1 MSSAGRL
8 LSTVI
13 AALLMSACASTPSS
27 RLDQDIERALRES
40 RELSRQGRADEALK
54 RLEDALRTH
63 PDNLELRTYTIH
75 QRDLRVG
82 ALLRQSDLQRERGAL
97 DEAARGYAQVQA
109 IAGDD
114 PRVTDGQRLVERAR
128 AQGVTLDRARALID
142 AHDLDAAQSAVRE
155 VLAVEPWNV
164 RARGLY
170 EEIEQARGSPAALS
184 AKLER
189 AFARKVTLQFKDAP
203 LNNVLDVVHKIAG
216 INFSYD
222 TEMRPDQKISLLIKD
237 TPVSEALNVILST
250 HRLAYKPVGEATL
263 LVYPEN
269 RAGSPGK
276 QVVRSFFLTNAG
288 AKQMSNLIKSV
299 VKSKDVHID
308 ETLNL
313 LVVRDTPDAI
323 ALIEKLVLAQD
334 LADPE
339 VMLEVEVLEVNR
351 KQLEAIGARWPTQ
364 IGLGVRGR
372 LDSDGSTGSGVTRTP
387 GVLSLSELRNFNG
400 DLGVFTVSDPALLL
414 NLLQSDTETNL
425 LANPHIRVKSREK
438 AKVHIGDRIPVITS
452 IANSTGFVSESVSYL
467 DVGIKLDVE
476 PQVQLNDE
484 VTIKVAL
491 EVSNQTDQV
500 KTSSGT
506 LTYTIGTRNAN
517 TILRLRNGETQV
529 LAGLFRN
536 DSQAIRDS
544 TPGLSRVPGI
554 GRLFDNRDTDRRKKE
569 IVLLITPRVLRN
581 IVPPVGA
588 YRSLAAGEVREQVAM
603 PVDPAQA
610 VPSPA
615 SPVPPPGGNP
625 SSSADTGI
633 AQPPAR

>member
-1 MSSAGRL
+1 MSVAGRL
-8 LSTVI
+8 LPTLIV
-13 AALLMSACASTPSS
+13 ALLVSACASTPSS
-27 RLDQDIERALRES
+27 RLDQDIEGALRES
-40 RELSRQGRADEALK
+40 RALTREGRTDEALK
-54 RLEDALRTH
+54 RLEDALRAH
-63 PDNLELRTYTIH
+63 PDNLELRAYTIH

-82 ALLRQSDLQRERGAL
+82 MLLRQADLQRERGAL
-97 DEAARGYAQVQA
+97 DAAAHGYAQAQA

-114 PRVTDGQRLVERAR
+114 PRVGDGLRLVERAR
-128 AQGVTLDRARALID
+128 AQAVTLDRARALID
-142 AHDLDAAQSAVRE
+142 ARDFDPAQNAVRE
-155 VLAVEPWNV
+155 VLAVEPWNA
-164 RARGLY
+164 RARALY
-170 EEIEQARGSPAALS
+170 EEIEQARSGPAALS
-184 AKLER
+184 PRLER

-203 LNNVLDVVHKIAG
+203 LNNVLDVIHKIAG

-237 TPVSEALNVILST
+237 TPVSEALNVILAT
-250 HRLAYKPVGEATL
+250 HRLGYKPVGETTL
-263 LVYPEN
+263 LVYPDN
-269 RAGSPGK
+269 RAGAAGK

-299 VKSKDVHID
+299 VKSKDFHID

-313 LVVRDTPDAI
+313 LVVRDTPEAI

-372 LDSDGSTGSGVTRTP
+372 LESDSFGSTVTRTP
-387 GVLSLSELRNFNG
+387 GVLSLSELRNFTG
-400 DLGVFTVSDPALLL
+400 DLGVFSISDPALLL

-438 AKVHIGDRIPVITS
+438 ARVHIGDRIPVITS

-491 EVSNQTDQV
+491 EVSNQTDQI

-536 DSQAIRDS
+536 DTQEIRDS
-544 TPGLSRVPGI
+544 TPGLSKVPGI
-554 GRLFDNRDTDRRKKE
+554 GKLFDNRDTDRRKKE

-588 YRSLAAGEVREQVAM
+588 YRSLAAGEVREQVAL
-603 PVDPAQA
+603 PVEPAPA
-610 VPSPA
+610 APPPA
-615 SPVPPPGGNP
+615 SPATPAGGSP
-625 SSSADTGI
+625 AAPADAGI

>member
-1 MSSAGRL
+1 MSLAGRL
-8 LSTVI
+8 LWVLI
-13 AALLMSACASTPSS
+13 VALLVPACASTSSS
-27 RLDQDIERALRES
+27 RVDADVERALRES
-40 RELSRQGRADEALK
+40 RELTRAGRTDEALA
-54 RLEDALRTH
+54 RLEAALRAH
-63 PDNLELRTYTIH
+63 PDNLELRAYAIH
-75 QRDLRVG
+75 QRDLRVSL
-82 ALLRQSDLQRERGAL
+82 LLRQADLQRERGAL
-97 DEAARGYAQVQA
+97 DEAAGSYAQA
-109 IAGDD
+109 RALASED
-114 PRVTDGQRLVERAR
+114 PRVADGLRLVERAR

-142 AHDLDAAQSAVRE
+142 AHDLDAAQNAVRE

-164 RARGLY
+164 RARALY
-170 EEIEQARGSPAALS
+170 EEIEQSRGGPAALS
-184 AKLER
+184 PKLER

-203 LNNVLDVVHKIAG
+203 LNNVLDVVHKVAG

-222 TEMRPDQKISLLIKD
+222 TEMRADQKISLLVKD
-237 TPVSEALNVILST
+237 TPVSEALNVILAT
-250 HRLAYKPVGEATL
+250 HRLGYKPVGETTL
-263 LVYPEN
+263 LVYPDS
-269 RAGSPGK
+269 RGGASGK

-299 VKSKDVHID
+299 VKSKDFHID

-313 LVVRDTPDAI
+313 LVVRDTPEAI

-372 LDSDGSTGSGVTRTP
+372 LESDGSSGTGVTRTP
-387 GVLSLSELRNFNG
+387 GVLSLSELRNFTG

-491 EVSNQTDQV
+491 EVSNQTDQI

-536 DSQAIRDS
+536 DTQEIRDS
-544 TPGLSRVPGI
+544 TPGLSKVPGL
-554 GRLFDNRDTDRRKKE
+554 GKLFDNRDTDRRKKE

-581 IVPPVGA
+581 IVPPTGA
-588 YRSLAAGEVREQVAM
+588 YRALAAGEVREQIAAPAE
-603 PVDPAQA
+603 PVQA
-610 VPSPA
+610 IPSPA
-615 SPVPPPGGNP
+615 LPAGASPPAP
-625 SSSADTGI
+625 ADTGI

>member
-1 MSSAGRL
+1 MSIVHRVLPAL
-8 LSTVI
+8 T
-13 AALLMSACASTPSS
+13 AALLVCACTSTPSS
-27 RLDQDIERALRES
+27 RFDQEIERALRES
-40 RELSRQGRADEALK
+40 RELTREGRADEALK
-54 RLEDALRTH
+54 RLEEALRAH
-63 PDNLELRTYTIH
+63 PANLELRAYTIH
-75 QRDLRVG
+75 QRDLRVSM
-82 ALLRQSDLQRERGAL
+82 LLRQADLQRERGAL
-97 DEAARGYAQVQA
+97 DDAARGYAQAQA
-109 IAGDD
+109 IAGEDQ
-114 PRVTDGQRLVERAR
+114 RAADGLRLVERAR
-128 AQGVTLDRARALID
+128 EQERTLDRARARIEARD
-142 AHDLDAAQSAVRE
+142 FDAAQNAVRE
-155 VLAVEPWNV
+155 VLAVEPWNA

-170 EEIEQARGSPAALS
+170 EEIEQARSGPAALPP
-184 AKLER
+184 KLER

-203 LNNVLDVVHKIAG
+203 LNNVLDVIHKIAG

-222 TEMRPDQKISLLIKD
+222 TQMRPDQKISLLVKD
-237 TPVSEALNVILST
+237 TPVSEALNVILAT
-250 HRLAYKPVGEATL
+250 HKLACKPVGETTL
-263 LVYPEN
+263 LVYPDN
-269 RAGSPGK
+269 AAGAAGK

-299 VKSKDVHID
+299 VKSKDFHID

-313 LVVRDTPDAI
+313 LVVRDTPEAI

-364 IGLGVRGR
+364 IGLGVRGK
-372 LDSDGSTGSGVTRTP
+372 LESNAGTGSSVTRTP
-387 GVLSLSELRNFNG
+387 GVLSLSELRNFTG

-484 VTIKVAL
+484 VSIKVAL

-517 TILRLRNGETQV
+517 TVLRLRNGETQV

-536 DSQAIRDS
+536 DTQEIRDS
-544 TPGLSRVPGI
+544 TPGLSKVPGI
-554 GRLFDNRDTDRRKKE
+554 GKLFDNRDTDRRKKE

-581 IVPPVGA
+581 IVPPAGA
-588 YRSLAAGEVREQVAM
+588 YRSLAAGEVREQIAM
-603 PVDPAQA
+603 PVE
-610 VPSPA
+610 
-615 SPVPPPGGNP
+615 PVPVAAPPTPAAPPAAANP
-625 SSSADTGI
+625 PPPVDTGI